1 MNTLTWP
8 LRHRQVVF
16 VVSIVAL
23 LLGLNSLLR
32 MPRQDTP
39 TISVFQAVVAVVY
52 PGATTAEVEQQVTR
66 PLESYLFSF
75 TEIDA
80 KKTKSVTRDGVVIVT
95 VELNEWVKD
104 QKAFWSRLRLGLN
117 ELKQSSLPA
126 STLPPMVNSDFGES
140 VALLITVTSPK
151 RSFDEMRRYTERI
164 EDSLRTVKGIGRIK
178 RYGERNETIYV
189 QADSQR
195 LARYGTTLPTV
206 AATLMLQNST
216 PYTGTIKSGDVEV
229 PLHTVGR
236 YTSVEDVRQQVVF
249 SDPVHNRV
257 VRIGDIASVDRRLA
271 DPGSF
276 IRVNGRNDPALMIS
290 VEMQPGQNIVEFGNA
305 VQQRLAD
312 GKALLPS
319 DVDIVVINDQPEVVA
334 HAIGHFI
341 NEFVIAIVA
350 VLLVTIIL
358 LPLRVAAIAAL
369 AIPLTIAATFCV
381 LQAMGI
387 ELHQV
392 SLAALIVVL
401 GMVVDN
407 AIVIVDNYIEKLD
420 SGLPRWEA
428 AWRSAHELVIPI
440 MAATAAIILAFAP
453 LNAFL
458 TGNSR
463 EFIMAL
469 PITVA
474 VALGL
479 SLIVA
484 LLVTPLLCY
493 LFILK
498 GLKGAHGSIGA
509 VVLDKVL
516 VAYER
521 IVRRAVRRPYLTT
534 VAAVVTIPAAI
545 LLTPAIKQKLFPAAE
560 RDQFIVEIDMPM
572 GTRLEATDRVVR
584 QAEQVLKDDPR
595 IPKFA
600 AFVGT
605 AAPRVYYSFAPEFP
619 RPSYGMLL
627 VSTHG
632 AKETERLV
640 QEYFAKFAHLAP
652 GVRIDVKQLEQG
664 EEYGAPVEVRLVG
677 PELTTLREYGDRIRA
692 IAQGVPGAAQVR
704 DNFRDGFSIDLQV
717 NSEVANRLGLATTL
731 IAAQVSTG
739 FSGLPITQLW
749 EHDATVPIVLR
760 LDAEH
765 REDYS
770 ALDSFMLGAVITN
783 APVPVAE
790 VAKTVPNWSPSQI
803 AHRNGVRTLTVLV
816 TPNAETLPSQVFGPL
831 QKQLAGLQLPPGY
844 RIEYGGEYENQ
855 QKTYGQMVSALVAS
869 VVLIFG
875 VILFEFKTVR
885 ETLLVMVAIP
895 LTLFGALAGLVI
907 THNVMSFTAG
917 VGIIS
922 LVGIVIRNSVI
933 LVDYANHLRRHE
945 RFDASAAAIGSGLRR
960 LRPIFLTS
968 MAAAMGMIPMIIA
981 RSPLWAPLAGAFSV
995 GIIWSM
1001 VMTLVVIPA
1010 LYSVVMKN
1018 AAVVAANSEVV
1029 S

>member
-1 MNTLTWP
+1 MNALTWP

-16 VVSIVAL
+16 VTCFAAL
-23 LLGLNSLLR
+23 LLGLNALLR

-39 TISVFQAVVAVVY
+39 TISVFQAVVAVAY

-75 TEIDA
+75 TEVDA

-104 QKAFWSRLRLGLN
+104 QKAFWSRLRLGLA
-117 ELKQSSLPA
+117 ELKLSSLPA
-126 STLPPMVNSDFGES
+126 ATLPPMVNSDFGES
-140 VALLITVTSPK
+140 VALLVTVTSPQ
-151 RSFDEMRRYTERI
+151 RSFDELRRYTERI

-195 LARYGTTLPTV
+195 LARYGIGLPTV
-206 AATLMLQNST
+206 AATLMLQNAT

-236 YTSVEDVRQQVVF
+236 YTSVEEVRHQVVF
-249 SDPVHNRV
+249 SDPVHDRV
-257 VRIGDIASVDRRLA
+257 VQIGDVASVRRQLA
-271 DPGSF
+271 DPDSF
-276 IRVNGRNDPALMIS
+276 IRVNGRDDAALMIS
-290 VEMQPGQNIVEFGNA
+290 VEMQPGQNIVEFGEEI
-305 VQQRLAD
+305 QRHLAD
-312 GKALLPS
+312 VRPLLPS
-319 DVDIVVINDQPEVVA
+319 DVDIVVVNDQPEVVA

-350 VLLVTIIL
+350 VLLVTIVL
-358 LPLRVAAIAAL
+358 LPLRVALIAAL

-381 LQAMGI
+381 LNAMGV

-420 SGLPRWEA
+420 SGLARWEA

-440 MAATAAIILAFAP
+440 IAATVAIVLAFAP
-453 LNAFL
+453 LNKFL
-458 TGNSR
+458 TGNSA
-463 EFIMAL
+463 EFIWAL

-484 LLVTPLLCY
+484 LMVTPLLCY
-493 LFILK
+493 VFILK
-498 GLKGAHGSIGA
+498 GLKGEHGSMGA
-509 VVLDKVL
+509 FVLDRVL
-516 VAYER
+516 GVYGR
-521 IVRRAVRRPYLTT
+521 VVRWAVRHPYLTT
-534 VAAVVTIPAAI
+534 ATAVLTIPAAM
-545 LLTPAIKQKLFPAAE
+545 LLTPVIKQKFFPAAE
-560 RDQFIVEIDMPM
+560 RDQFIVEVDMPV

-584 QAEQVLKDDPR
+584 QVERLLKADPR
-595 IPKFA
+595 IPKYA

-605 AAPRVYYSFAPEFP
+605 AAPRIYYSFAPEFP

-632 AKETERLV
+632 AKETAHLV
-640 QEYFAKFAHLAP
+640 QEYFAKFAHLVP

-664 EEYGAPVEVRLVG
+664 EEYGAPVEVRLIG
-677 PELTTLREYGDRIRA
+677 PELATLREYGDKVRA
-692 IAQGVPGAAQVR
+692 VAQDIPGAAQVR
-704 DNFRDGFSIDLQV
+704 DNFRDGFSVDLQV

-731 IAAQVSTG
+731 IAAQVRAG
-739 FSGLPITQLW
+739 FSGLQLTQLW
-749 EHDATVPIVLR
+749 EHDAIVPIVLR
-760 LDAEH
+760 LDSDH
-765 REDYS
+765 REDYT
-770 ALDSFMLGAVITN
+770 ALDSLMLGAPITN
-783 APVPVAE
+783 ASVPVSE

-803 AHRNGVRTLTVLV
+803 AHRNGVRTLTVFV
-816 TPNAETLPSQVFGPL
+816 TPDAQTLPSQVFVPL
-831 QKQLAGLQLPPGY
+831 QKELAGLRLPPGY

-855 QKTYGQMVSALVAS
+855 QKTYKQMVSALIAS
-869 VVLIFG
+869 VMLIFG

-895 LTLFGALAGLVI
+895 LTLFGALAGLVL

-933 LVDYANHLRRHE
+933 LVDYANHLRSHE
-945 RFDASAAAIGSGLRR
+945 NLDATAAAIGSGLRR
-960 LRPIFLTS
+960 FRPIFLTS
-968 MAAAMGMIPMIIA
+968 MAAAMGMVPMLIA

-1010 LYSVVMKN
+1010 LYSVVMRN
-1018 AAVVAANSEVV
+1018 VAATAANSEVV